1 MQDSWELALQNIDF
15 YKNIYEQKELAG
27 DSTINKFL
35 NKLSVKVNEN
45 IKCLF
50 GKQNG
55 IDEIEELV
63 FDRVL
68 QEQIIKN
75 PSNMLAIYNEVND
88 QFGLE

>member
-1 MQDSWELALQNIDF
+1 M
-15 YKNIYEQKELAG
+15 
-27 DSTINKFL
+27 INKFL

>member
-15 YKNIYEQKELAG
+15 YKIIYEKKELVG
-27 DSTINKFL
+27 DSPINKFL
-35 NKLSVKVNEN
+35 NNLSVKVNEN

-88 QFGLE
+88 QFGLD

>member
-1 MQDSWELALQNIDF
+1 M
-15 YKNIYEQKELAG
+15 
-27 DSTINKFL
+27 
-35 NKLSVKVNEN
+35 NEN

-88 QFGLE
+88 QFGLD